1 MTSQV
6 PPPTPQTGAVPSAA
20 PGSVSNTAAD
30 HSERSPFSPVSKD
43 GQENPAIAAQTA
55 RKPLRQPVATVDGF
69 TRKNIPEL
77 LRVADTAARRGDYR
91 LATYEYNL
99 ILKLDRSNAR
109 ARVGLRL
116 IQSSQSVR

>member
-1 MTSQV
+1 MRE
-6 PPPTPQTGAVPSAA
+6 PA
-20 PGSVSNTAAD
+20 PA
-30 HSERSPFSPVSKD
+30 
-43 GQENPAIAAQTA
+43 
-55 RKPLRQPVATVDGF
+55 VDGF

-116 IQSSQSVR
+116 IQSGERLR